1 MSDAASVK
9 AAVEKLFPEVS
20 AERLMEYTRT
30 IAQWERLSGSDD
42 ERRAFDYVE
51 ETLRGFG
58 FETTR
63 YNPLCYVSLPIAASL
78 TIDGKATEG
87 RTITHSF
94 STSTG
99 SGGVTGELV
108 YVRRGTDGDYA
119 GNDVRGK
126 IAVTDGLAGP
136 PKVGPSERAG
146 VIGVINVNAFEV
158 HDMIVSPVWGNP
170 NPQNIDNL
178 PTIPHISVD
187 GKTGQRIKD
196 QINQGP
202 TEARIVTEVDTGWRP
217 LPVLV
222 AKLDAPTGAEDYVL
236 LSGHIDSWYYG
247 AMDNGSANAAM
258 IETARVLAAHRDLLR
273 RGVQVAFWSGH
284 SHGRY
289 ATSAWY
295 ADAVWQELHDQC
307 VAHVNIDSPG
317 AVGATKLMPIG
328 GMAETYPASRDL
340 FQQLYGE
347 ALPYQRIGRGGDQ
360 SFWGVGIPSAGG
372 DIFRQAD
379 IDERRKDL
387 SGVFGWWWHTPDDT
401 MDKLDPVNL
410 QRDACVLLASVYQ
423 FATATVLPFSQSAAV
438 DEIRTALDEIAT
450 AASDAFDLSSAQ
462 GDANALRQA
471 TEQLEARVQQP
482 VTDEQAEQ
490 INRCQMRVSR
500 LLIPVN
506 YTQNGQFVQDPALGS
521 PSLPGLRPAAT
532 LSNLPEQ
539 SAERLLAL
547 TSLRRERNRLRFA
560 LNEARRAIEATL
572 AVVS

>member
-1 MSDAASVK
+1 
-9 AAVEKLFPEVS
+9 
-20 AERLMEYTRT
+20 MEYTRT

-42 ERRAFDYVE
+42 ERRAFDYIE

-78 TIDGKATEG
+78 TIAGQQTEV
-87 RTITHSF
+87 RAITHSF
-94 STSTG
+94 STATG
-99 SGGVTGELV
+99 PVGVAGELV
-108 YVRRGTDGDYA
+108 YVGRGTDADYT
-119 GNDVRGK
+119 GKNVRGK

-136 PKVGPSERAG
+136 AKVGPSERAG

-170 NPQNIDNL
+170 NPENIDNL

-187 GKTGQRIKD
+187 GETGQRIED

-202 TEARIVTEVDTGWRP
+202 TGARIVTEVDTGWRP

-258 IETARVLAAHRDLLR
+258 IESARVMAAHRDLLR
-273 RGVQVAFWSGH
+273 RGLQVAFWSGH

-295 ADAVWQELHDQC
+295 ADAFWQELHDRC

-317 AVGATKLMPIG
+317 AVGATRLMPIG
-328 GMAETYPASRDL
+328 SMAETYPASRDL

-347 ALPYQRIGRGGDQ
+347 RLPYQRIGRGGDQ
-360 SFWGVGIPSAGG
+360 SFWGVGIPSVGG

-379 IDERRKDL
+379 IDEQRKDL

-410 QRDACVLLASVYQ
+410 QRDTCVLLTSVYQ
-423 FATATVLPFSQSAAV
+423 FATARVLPFSQSAAV
-438 DEIRTALDEIAT
+438 DEIRAALDEIA
-450 AASDAFDLSSAQ
+450 AAAGDAFDLSIAQ
-462 GDANALRQA
+462 GDADALRRTA
-471 TEQLEARVQQP
+471 EQLEERAQQS
-482 VTDEQAEQ
+482 VTDEHAEQ
-490 INRCQMRVSR
+490 INLCQMRVSR

-506 YTQNGQFVQDPALGS
+506 YTLNGPFVQDPALGS
-521 PSLPGLRPAAT
+521 PALPGLRPAAM
-532 LSNLPEQ
+532 LADLPER
-539 SAERLLAL
+539 SDDRLLTL
-547 TSLRRERNRLRFA
+547 TSLRRELNRLRYA
-560 LNEARRAIEATL
+560 LNEARRTIEATL

>member
-1 MSDAASVK
+1 MSDAAAIK
-9 AAVEKLFPEVS
+9 AAVETLFPEVS
-20 AERLMEYTRT
+20 AERLMEYTGT

-58 FETTR
+58 FETVR

-78 TIDGKATEG
+78 TIDGSPTDG

-99 SGGVTGELV
+99 PAGVNGELV
-108 YVRRGTDGDYA
+108 YVGRGTDTDYA
-119 GNDVRGK
+119 GKDVRGK

-136 PKVGPSERAG
+136 AKVGPAERAG
-146 VIGVINVNAFEV
+146 VIGMINVNTFEV

-170 NPQNIDNL
+170 NPQNIDDL
-178 PTIPHISVD
+178 PTIPHISID
-187 GKTGQRIKD
+187 GEAGRRIKAR
-196 QINQGP
+196 IEQGP
-202 TEARIVTEVDTGWRP
+202 TDARIVTEVDTGWRP

-222 AKLDAPTGAEDYVL
+222 AKLDAPTGGDDYVL

-258 IETARVLAAHRDLLR
+258 IEVARVLATHRDLLR
-273 RGVQVAFWSGH
+273 RGLQVAFWSGH

-295 ADAVWQELHDQC
+295 ADAFWQELHDHC

-340 FQQLYGE
+340 FQQIYGE

-360 SFWGVGIPSAGG
+360 SFWGVGIPSVGG

-379 IDERRKDL
+379 VDERRKDL

-401 MDKLDPVNL
+401 LDKLDPANL

-423 FATATVLPFSQSAAV
+423 YTTATVLPFRQSAAV
-438 DEIRTALDEIAT
+438 DEIRAALDEIAT
-450 AASDAFDLSSAQ
+450 AAGDAFDLSATRA
-462 GDANALRQA
+462 DADALRQA
-471 TEQLEARVQQP
+471 TERLEVRAGQP
-482 VTDEQAEQ
+482 
-490 INRCQMRVSR
+490 
-500 LLIPVN
+500 
-506 YTQNGQFVQDPALGS
+506 
-521 PSLPGLRPAAT
+521 
-532 LSNLPEQ
+532 
-539 SAERLLAL
+539 
-547 TSLRRERNRLRFA
+547 
-560 LNEARRAIEATL
+560 
-572 AVVS
+572 

>member
-1 MSDAASVK
+1 MSDVTALK
-9 AAVEKLFPEVS
+9 TAVEKLFPEVS
-20 AERLMEYTRT
+20 AERLMEYTGT
-30 IAQWERLSGSDD
+30 IAQWERLSGSGD
-42 ERRAFDYVE
+42 ERRAFDYAE

-58 FETTR
+58 FETAR
-63 YNPLCYVSLPIAASL
+63 HNPLCYVSLPIAASL
-78 TIDGKATEG
+78 TIDGNATG
-87 RTITHSF
+87 GHTITHSF

-99 SGGVTGELV
+99 PDGVTGELV
-108 YVRRGTDGDYA
+108 YVGRGTDAEYA
-119 GNDVRGK
+119 GKDVRGK

-136 PKVGPSERAG
+136 AKVGPAERAG
-146 VIGVINVNAFEV
+146 VIGMINVNAFEV

-187 GKTGQRIKD
+187 GETGQRIKE
-196 QINQGP
+196 QIEQGA
-202 TEARIVTEVDTGWRP
+202 TEARVVTEVDTGWRP

-222 AKLDAPTGAEDYVL
+222 AKLDAPTGADDYVL

-258 IETARVLAAHRDLLR
+258 IESARVLAAHRDLLR
-273 RGVQVAFWSGH
+273 RGVHVAFWSGH

-295 ADAVWQELHDQC
+295 ADAFWQELHDQC

-360 SFWGVGIPSAGG
+360 SFWGVGIPSVGG

-379 IDERRKDL
+379 VDERRKDL

-401 MDKLDPVNL
+401 MDKLDPDNL
-410 QRDACVLLASVYQ
+410 QRDACVLLAAVYQ
-423 FATATVLPFSQSAAV
+423 YATATLLPITQSAAV
-438 DEIRTALDEIAT
+438 DEIRTALNDIAT
-450 AASDAFDLSSAQ
+450 AASNTFDLSSAQ
-462 GDANALRQA
+462 RDVDALRRA
-471 TEQLEARVQQP
+471 TEALDARAQQP
-482 VTDEQAEQ
+482 VTAEQAEQ
-490 INRCQMRVSR
+490 INRCQMHISR

-521 PSLPGLRPAAT
+521 PALPGLRPAAT

-539 SAERLLAL
+539 SDERQLAL
-547 TSLRRERNRLRFA
+547 TSLRRELNRLRFS
-560 LNEARRAIEATL
+560 LNEARRTIEATL
-572 AVVS
+572 AIIS